1 MKCLK
6 SLVALLLCIIVML
19 SGLPVLPFSFGAL
32 ITVAAV
38 DVTELKTLVDSIPER
53 SKWSLYYVDSTA
65 LALAYDNAIYILNA
79 PNAHQDSEV
88 RTVTA
93 QLKSVLN
100 TIQYHSIGLAVEPR
114 DVTVAVGDSVQLK
127 VTKEPS
133 NAADAV
139 TWMSGNS
146 AVAEVNNSGKVTVKK
161 YSDDPVLVS
170 AVSNGISSSCT
181 IHIIKSTTGCI
192 HQFGPWVDVVPA
204 SCGKTGVQERVCQL
218 CGQKECQVSNAL
230 SHEYSEEFTIEKE
243 PTCAE
248 EGIMCRHC
256 IYCGALDHA
265 VKIPTLAHK
274 WGNWKTLLP
283 NEPDEAT
290 VEVRFC
296 SACGAYELREGQ
308 KTNVQPQDEPV
319 PDKEEQ
325 SEGNFFQRIIEWF
338 RNLFARL
345 FGR

>member
-1 MKCLK
+1 MKCIK
-6 SLVALLLCIIVML
+6 SLVALLLCAIVLL
-19 SGLPVLPFSFGAL
+19 SGLPVLPFSFGTE
-32 ITVAAV
+32 ITASAA
-38 DVTELKTLVDSIPER
+38 DVTELKSLVDSIAER
-53 SKWSLYYVDSTA
+53 SKWSLYYVDTTV
-65 LALAYDNAIYILNA
+65 LAVAYDNAIEILKA
-79 PNAHQDSEV
+79 PQSHQDSEV
-88 RTVTA
+88 RTVIA

-100 TIQYHSIGLAVEPR
+100 TIQYHTIGLAVDPR
-114 DVTVAVGDSVQLK
+114 DVTVPVGACIQLK

-139 TWMSGNS
+139 TWISGNS
-146 AVAEVNNSGKVTVKK
+146 AIAEVNNSGEVTVKK
-161 YSDDPVLVS
+161 YSDDPVLIS

-181 IHIIKSTTGCI
+181 VHITKSTTECK

-204 SCGKTGVQERVCQL
+204 SCGRTGVQERVCQL
-218 CGQKECQVSNAL
+218 CGQKESQVSNAL
-230 SHEYSEEFTIEKE
+230 LHKYSEEFTIEKE

-248 EGIMCRHC
+248 EGIMYRHC